1 VRKFGL
7 FNARRLALTGAR
19 FGAEEALAAG
29 LIDRVVAPPEIEC
42 ALAAALTEI
51 GRCEPAAI
59 AATKRILSRAAR
71 PVEQSEL
78 DAAAKEFARCLRG
91 AGRKGAAA
99 FAQKRGPEWVE
110 TYSERS
116 EA

>member
-1 VRKFGL
+1 M
-7 FNARRLALTGAR
+7 TGGC
-19 FGAEEALAAG
+19 FGAEEAFSAG
-29 LIDRVVAPPEIEC
+29 LIDRVVGRPEIEG

-71 PVEQSEL
+71 LVEPSEL

-91 AGRKGAAA
+91 AGREGAAA
-99 FAQKRGPEWVE
+99 FAQKRGPGWVE
-110 TYSERS
+110 TYSERTKT
-116 EA
+116 